1 MNENKVEIAIQE
13 AERFLLRV
21 SAWKIANKR
30 TYEMDG
36 KIYPCYAPAESAA
49 LKRASLDL
57 TRALADMRK
66 SR

>member
-1 MNENKVEIAIQE
+1 MNAHKVEIAVSE

-21 SAWKIANKR
+21 AAWKIASKR

-36 KIYPCYAPAESAA
+36 KIYPCYTPSESAA

-66 SR
+66 TP

>member
-36 KIYPCYAPAESAA
+36 KIYPCYTPNETAA

-66 SR
+66 TP